1 MPSLP
6 TFTRKGKARSPTG
19 EGGGLGL
26 VNREDW
32 IGSVARFWQRS
43 YMPDYIGLSFLV
55 VAYIVVRTPVQL
67 ADTLMVIGQSITDAD
82 RHGMN
87 SWNSSPRRFIGCLI

>member
-6 TFTRKGKARSPTG
+6 SFAKKGKGRSPTG

-43 YMPDYIGLSFLV
+43 YMPDYMGLTVLV
-55 VAYIVVRTPVQL
+55 VAYILVRLHKFGVYG
-67 ADTLMVIGQSITDAD
+67 V
-82 RHGMN
+82 
-87 SWNSSPRRFIGCLI
+87 

>member
-6 TFTRKGKARSPTG
+6 SFTKKGKGRSPTG

-32 IGSVARFWQRS
+32 IGSIARFWQRS
-43 YMPDYIGLSFLV
+43 YMPDYVGLTVLV
-55 VAYIVVRTPVQL
+55 VAYIVVCNPLRTP
-67 ADTLMVIGQSITDAD
+67 G
-82 RHGMN
+82 
-87 SWNSSPRRFIGCLI
+87 